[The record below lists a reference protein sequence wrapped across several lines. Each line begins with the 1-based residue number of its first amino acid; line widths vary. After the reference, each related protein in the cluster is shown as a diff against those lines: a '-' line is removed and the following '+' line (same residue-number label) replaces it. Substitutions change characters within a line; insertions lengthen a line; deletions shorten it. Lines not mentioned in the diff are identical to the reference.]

1 MLFFGGAV
9 TNDFSKLWG
18 QAPELDQNML
28 GQLQARFMEQW
39 KTLSETAAK
48 GSLPEIKDRRFKS
61 EAWQQS
67 PAHLMMAHM
76 YLLSSD
82 AMKQMVKAAAVPDEV
97 KEQLDFS
104 ISQWVDA
111 MSPANF
117 LATNPEAQKLLVET
131 GGQSLQAGIQNF
143 INDMT
148 KGRITQTDESQFAVG
163 ENLAITPGSVV
174 YRNKYFELIQ
184 YKPQTDQV
192 YQRPLLMVPP
202 CINKY
207 YILDLQPGNSM
218 IEYLVSQGFTVF
230 VTSWRNPLPDDKDGI
245 EKSTWD
251 DYIEEGV
258 LNAIDLV
265 REISGQ
271 PKVNV
276 LGFCVGGT
284 MLSTALAV
292 AASRRQNRV
301 ASLTLL
307 ATMLDFCD
315 TGTLGVFANE
325 PHAKIRESQIG
336 NGGLMTGRE
345 LSTTFSF
352 LRPNELVWNYVVSN
366 YLKGETPMPFDLL
379 YWNSDSTNLP
389 GPFFSWYF
397 RHTYMENRLREP
409 KALTVCGQPV
419 DLGKIKVPAYIQASK
434 EDHIV
439 PWKTAYVSSQL
450 LTGDVRFVLGASGH
464 IAGVIN
470 PVSKNR
476 RSYWTNDVHDNS
488 VESDQWFDT
497 ATEHPGSWW
506 PDYSQWLAGQS
517 GKLVAAQTEQGSEV
531 HPVLEAAPGSYVKVR
546 AV

>member
-1 MLFFGGAV
+1 M
-9 TNDFSKLWG
+9 TNDYSKLWG
-18 QAPELDQNML
+18 NSLEFDNSALA
-28 GQLQARFMEQW
+28 QLQAQFLENW
-39 KTLSETAAK
+39 KQISQAATQ

-76 YLLSSD
+76 YLLSGQ
-82 AMKQMVKAAAVPDEV
+82 AMKQMVDAAMVPPQV
-97 KEQLDFS
+97 KDKLNFS
-104 ISQWVDA
+104 VNQWVDA

-117 LATNPEAQKLLVET
+117 LATNPDAQKALIDS

-143 INDMT
+143 LNDLS
-148 KGRITQTDESQFAVG
+148 KGRITQSDESKFEVG
-163 ENLAITPGSVV
+163 VNLAVTPGAVV

-184 YKPQTDQV
+184 YQPQTGQV

-207 YILDLQPGNSM
+207 YILDLQPENSM
-218 IEYLVSQGFTVF
+218 IGYLVSQGFTVF
-230 VTSWRNPLPDDKDGI
+230 VTSWRNPLPTDKDGI
-245 EKSTWD
+245 EKSSWD
-251 DYIEEGV
+251 DYIEDGV
-258 LNAIDLV
+258 LTAIDQV

-271 PKVNV
+271 PKINV

-292 AASRRQNRV
+292 AAARRQSRV

-307 ATMLDFCD
+307 ATMLDFSD
-315 TGTLGVFANE
+315 TGMLGVFANE
-325 PHAKIRESQIG
+325 QHAKIRESQIG
-336 NGGLMTGRE
+336 QGGLMTGRE
-345 LSTTFSF
+345 LSNTFSF

-366 YLKGETPMPFDLL
+366 YLKGETPVPFDLL

-397 RHTYMENRLREP
+397 RNTYIDNKLREP
-409 KALTVCGQPV
+409 KALKVCGEPV
-419 DLGKIKVPAYIQASK
+419 DLGKIKLPAYIQASK

-439 PWKTAYVSSQL
+439 PWTTAYISSQL

-476 RSYWTNDVHDNS
+476 RSYWLNQDSDNS
-488 VESDQWFDT
+488 VESGHWFEG
-497 ATEHPGSWW
+497 AQEFPGSWW
-506 PDYSQWLAGQS
+506 SDYSDWLASHS
-517 GKLVAAQTEQGSEV
+517 GKKIDAPVQLGAPN
-531 HPVLEAAPGSYVKVR
+531 HPVIESAPGSYVKVR

>member
-1 MLFFGGAV
+1 M
-9 TNDFSKLWG
+9 TNDYSKLWG
-18 QAPELDQNML
+18 KSLEFDNSALA
-28 GQLQARFMEQW
+28 QLQAQFLENW
-39 KTLSETAAK
+39 KQISQAATQ

-76 YLLSSD
+76 YLLSGQ
-82 AMKQMVKAAAVPDEV
+82 AMKQMVDAAMVPPQV
-97 KEQLDFS
+97 KDKLNFS
-104 ISQWVDA
+104 VNQWVDA

-117 LATNPEAQKLLVET
+117 LATNPDAQKALIDS

-143 INDMT
+143 LNDLS
-148 KGRITQTDESQFAVG
+148 KGRITQSDESKFEVG
-163 ENLAITPGSVV
+163 VNLAVTPGAVV

-184 YKPQTDQV
+184 YQPQTGQV

-207 YILDLQPGNSM
+207 YILDLQPENSM
-218 IEYLVSQGFTVF
+218 IGYLVSQGFTVF
-230 VTSWRNPLPDDKDGI
+230 VTSWRNPLPTDKDGI
-245 EKSTWD
+245 EKASWD
-251 DYIEEGV
+251 DYIEDGV
-258 LNAIDLV
+258 LTAIDQV

-271 PKVNV
+271 PKINV

-292 AASRRQNRV
+292 AAARRQSRV

-307 ATMLDFCD
+307 ATMLDFSD
-315 TGTLGVFANE
+315 TGMLGVFANE
-325 PHAKIRESQIG
+325 QHAKIRESQIG
-336 NGGLMTGRE
+336 QGGLMTGRE
-345 LSTTFSF
+345 LSNTFSF

-366 YLKGETPMPFDLL
+366 YLKGETPVPFDLL

-397 RHTYMENRLREP
+397 RNTYIDNKLREP
-409 KALTVCGQPV
+409 KALTVCGEPV

-439 PWKTAYVSSQL
+439 PWTTAYISSQL

-476 RSYWTNDVHDNS
+476 RSYWLNQDSDNS
-488 VESDQWFDT
+488 VESGHWFEG
-497 ATEHPGSWW
+497 AQEFPGSWW
-506 PDYSQWLAGQS
+506 SDYSDWLASHS
-517 GKLVAAQTEQGSEV
+517 GKKIDAPAQLGAPN
-531 HPVLEAAPGSYVKVR
+531 HPVIESAPGSYVKVR

>member
-1 MLFFGGAV
+1 M
-9 TNDFSKLWG
+9 TNDYSKLWG
-18 QAPELDQNML
+18 KSLEFDNSALA
-28 GQLQARFMEQW
+28 QLQAQFLENW
-39 KTLSETAAK
+39 KQISQAATQ

-76 YLLSSD
+76 YLLSGQ
-82 AMKQMVKAAAVPDEV
+82 AMKQMVDAAMVPPQV
-97 KEQLDFS
+97 KDKLNFS
-104 ISQWVDA
+104 VNQWVDA

-117 LATNPEAQKLLVET
+117 LATNPDAQKALIDS

-143 INDMT
+143 LNDLS
-148 KGRITQTDESQFAVG
+148 KGRITQSDESKFEVG
-163 ENLAITPGSVV
+163 VNLAVTPGAVV

-184 YKPQTDQV
+184 YQPQTGQV

-207 YILDLQPGNSM
+207 YILDLQPENSM
-218 IEYLVSQGFTVF
+218 IGYLVSQGFTVF
-230 VTSWRNPLPDDKDGI
+230 VTSWRNPLPTDKDGI
-245 EKSTWD
+245 EKASWD
-251 DYIEEGV
+251 DYIEDGV
-258 LNAIDLV
+258 LTAIDQV

-271 PKVNV
+271 PKINV

-292 AASRRQNRV
+292 AAARRQSRV

-307 ATMLDFCD
+307 ATMLDFSD
-315 TGTLGVFANE
+315 TGMLGVFANE
-325 PHAKIRESQIG
+325 QHAKIRESQIG
-336 NGGLMTGRE
+336 QGGLMTGRE
-345 LSTTFSF
+345 LSNTFSF

-366 YLKGETPMPFDLL
+366 YLKGETPVPFDLL

-397 RHTYMENRLREP
+397 RNTYIDNKLREP
-409 KALTVCGQPV
+409 KALKVCGEPV

-439 PWKTAYVSSQL
+439 PWTTAYISSQL

-476 RSYWTNDVHDNS
+476 RSYWLNQDSDNS
-488 VESDQWFDT
+488 VESGHWFEG
-497 ATEHPGSWW
+497 AQEFPGSWW
-506 PDYSQWLAGQS
+506 SDYSDWLASHS
-517 GKLVAAQTEQGSEV
+517 GKKIDAPAQLGAPN
-531 HPVLEAAPGSYVKVR
+531 HPVIESAPGSYVKVR